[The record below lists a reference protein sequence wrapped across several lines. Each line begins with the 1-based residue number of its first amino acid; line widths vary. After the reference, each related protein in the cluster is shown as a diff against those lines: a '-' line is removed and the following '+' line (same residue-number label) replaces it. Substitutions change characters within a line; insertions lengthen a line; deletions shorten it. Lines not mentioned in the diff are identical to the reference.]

1 MNREYIFLLVYRN
14 KSSLCL
20 PTWYYKFFGINSSM
34 LLTDK
39 EIKSHIAKGLLV
51 QDMVDP
57 KVQIQQCGV
66 DLTVSKVFTL
76 EGEGVLDFTN
86 EKRKLPEYK
95 EIKSTGEFWLLKPGT
110 YNIAFNEKII
120 LPRNI
125 AGMLLPRSS
134 ALVCGVVQHTALWDP
149 GYEGRSFFHIEI
161 SRPVKL
167 YKNARLAQ
175 MIFLRLSGE
184 ASTYKGTYQGEDLKK
199 FARRGNKQ
207 I

>member
-1 MNREYIFLLVYRN
+1 MGLAFPKFSKERGFL
-14 KSSLCL
+14 KSFRHI
-20 PTWYYKFFGINSSM
+20 KIM
-34 LLTDK
+34 LLADR
-39 EIKSHIAKGLLV
+39 EIKDFVSRGILV
-51 QDMVDP
+51 KDMVDP
-57 KVQIQQCGV
+57 KVQVQQCGV
-66 DLTVSKVFTL
+66 DLTVAKVFTL